1 MKTKDTRIRILEA
14 ALYLFSKKGYLG
26 ATTREIAG
34 RAGVA
39 EITLYRHFPSK
50 EKLFEEMV
58 TMYSFLPAL
67 REMLPELRNM
77 EYRQALTG
85 LARKFL
91 GRLSERRELIRIMQ
105 SEMAVY
111 PSKVKKIYHGLI
123 GEMFS
128 TLASYFEELQKQG
141 KLRTFQPELAA
152 KAFLGMF
159 FSHFHAQELLHA
171 KGQKNVDERIVIRE
185 FVKLFAEG
193 TEI

>member
-58 TMYSFLPAL
+58 TLYSFLPAL
-67 REMLPELRNM
+67 REMLPELRKM

-91 GRLSERRELIRIMQ
+91 RRLSERRELIRIMQ

-141 KLRTFQPELAA
+141 KLRAFHPELAA

-159 FSHFHAQELLHA
+159 FSHFHARELLHA
-171 KGQKNVDERIVIRE
+171 KGLKNVDEKVVIRE
-185 FVKLFAEG
+185 FVKLFVEG

>member
-58 TMYSFLPAL
+58 TLYSFLPAL
-67 REMLPELRNM
+67 REMLPELRKM

-141 KLRTFQPELAA
+141 KLRAFQPELAA

-171 KGQKNVDERIVIRE
+171 KGLKNIDEKVVIRE

>member
-58 TMYSFLPAL
+58 TLYSFLPAL
-67 REMLPELRNM
+67 REMLPELRKM

-128 TLASYFEELQKQG
+128 TLASYFEELQKEG
-141 KLRTFQPELAA
+141 KLRAFQPELAA

-159 FSHFHAQELLHA
+159 FSHFHARELLHA
-171 KGQKNVDERIVIRE
+171 KGQKNVGEKIVIRE
-185 FVKLFAEG
+185 FVKLFVEG